1 MPEFYQRTCVSL
13 SNRACSRPRGDA
25 AAARAMAKSEHIYFA
40 DCEIDVA
47 GFALRR
53 KGELRDLEPQVLEL
67 LLFLARNPDRLIT
80 KDDLI
85 AHVWHGRI
93 VSDTTITSRIKSA
106 RRAIGDDGMQ
116 QKLIRTVHG
125 RGVRFIAAVRRE
137 RPGTSN
143 SGSANSSGEML
154 ARASEAAADTTAKR
168 NWPAIAVLPF
178 ANLGGDDDQDYF
190 ADGVTED
197 IITDLS
203 RFRELRVVARDS
215 CFQHRTPTLKER
227 AADLQHVGRALNAD
241 YVVTGSIRRR
251 GSKLR
256 LSAQLTQT
264 ESGNQVWAERFDRG
278 AEDVFAMADELVRTI
293 VGTLVGRVRQAGSA
307 LARRKLPAN
316 LAAYECVL
324 RGQAAQALIG
334 DKAQE
339 AAARRFFEQ
348 ALALDP
354 DYPRAHAGL
363 AVVLLCEW
371 FRLAD
376 PAEALLEAALEHA
389 ERSVAIDPED
399 YQCQEALG
407 WILLHCKQFERSEQ
421 HYRRVI
427 ELNPNSPAELA
438 AMGSACSFLGR
449 PDEGIQWFEPARR
462 IDPYF
467 DASWYWNLL
476 GAAYFNA
483 RRYDDAIKA
492 LEHVANAAVWVKAY
506 AAASC
511 AMAGRIDCAR
521 RIAQSLAREAPQFCA
536 KAILRKEPYRNP
548 ADLEHLAEGFR
559 RAGLL
564 TETAP
569 CEIAA
574 EAARYY
580 LTGRSPFIHGARGK
594 PTFRA
599 TS

>member
-1 MPEFYQRTCVSL
+1 MSQTDY
-13 SNRACSRPRGDA
+13 
-25 AAARAMAKSEHIYFA
+25 IYFA

-47 GFALRR
+47 GFSLRR
-53 KGELRDLEPQVLEL
+53 DGEVCELEPQVLEL
-67 LLFLARNPDRLIT
+67 LLFLVRNPDRLLT

-85 AHVWHGRI
+85 QHVWHGRI

-106 RRAIGDDGMQ
+106 RQAIGDDGTQ

-125 RGVRFIAAVRRE
+125 RGVRFIAAVRTE
-137 RPGTSN
+137 RRGPAAVAS
-143 SGSANSSGEML
+143 EVL
-154 ARASEAAADTTAKR
+154 ARASEAAADISSKR
-168 NWPAIAVLPF
+168 NGPVIAVLPF
-178 ANLGGDDDQDYF
+178 ANLGSDDDQDYF

-215 CFQHRTPTLKER
+215 CFQHRAPG
-227 AADLQHVGRALNAD
+227 ADLQQVGRALNAD

-251 GSKLR
+251 GGKLR

-264 ESGNQVWAERFDRG
+264 DSGNQVWAERFDRG

-293 VGTLVGRVRQAGSA
+293 VATLVGRVRQAGSA
-307 LARRKLPAN
+307 LARRKPPAN

-324 RGQAAQALIG
+324 RGQAAQGQIG
-334 DKAQE
+334 DSAQE

-371 FRLAD
+371 FRRAD

-407 WILLHCKQFERSEQ
+407 WILLHCKQFDLSEQ

-438 AMGSACSFLGR
+438 AMGAACSFLGR
-449 PDEGIQWFEPARR
+449 PDEGIQWFELARR

-492 LEHVANAAVWVKAY
+492 LEHIANAANWVKAY

-511 AMAGRIDCAR
+511 ALAGRADCAR
-521 RIAQSLAREAPQFCA
+521 RIAKSLASEAPHFYA
-536 KAILRKEPYRNP
+536 EAILRKEPYRNP

-559 RAGLL
+559 QAGLL
-564 TETAP
+564 TETKP

-599 TS
+599 SS

>member
-1 MPEFYQRTCVSL
+1 
-13 SNRACSRPRGDA
+13 
-25 AAARAMAKSEHIYFA
+25 MAHSEYIHFA
-40 DCEIDVA
+40 DCAIDVA
-47 GFALRR
+47 GFTLRR
-53 KGELRDLEPQVLEL
+53 NGEICDVEPQVLEL
-67 LLFLARNPDRLIT
+67 LLYLARHPDRLLT

-85 AHVWHGRI
+85 RHVWHGRI

-106 RRAIGDDGMQ
+106 RQAIGDDGTQ

-125 RGVRFIAAVRRE
+125 RGVRFIGAVRSELRGAAAV
-137 RPGTSN
+137 S
-143 SGSANSSGEML
+143 SAAVAISGEMPP
-154 ARASEAAADTTAKR
+154 RSSEAAAGSTSKR

-178 ANLGGDDDQDYF
+178 ANLGGENDQDYL

-215 CFQHRTPTLKER
+215 CFQHRTSTPKNR
-227 AADLQHVGRALNAD
+227 AADLQQIGRALNAD
-241 YVVTGSIRRR
+241 YVVTGSIRRH
-251 GSKLR
+251 GMKLR

-293 VGTLVGRVRQAGSA
+293 VATLVGRVRSTGSA
-307 LARRKLPAN
+307 LARRTPPAN

-324 RGQAAQALIG
+324 RGHAAQAQIG
-334 DKAQE
+334 DTAQE

-376 PAEALLEAALEHA
+376 PADALLEAALEHA
-389 ERSVAIDPED
+389 EKAVAIDPED
-399 YQCQEALG
+399 YECREALG
-407 WILLHCKQFERSEQ
+407 WILLHCKQFELSEQ

-449 PDEGIQWFEPARR
+449 PDEGIQWFELARR

-492 LEHVANAAVWVKAY
+492 LEHVANAAVWVRAY

-511 AMAGRIDCAR
+511 AMAGRTDCAR
-521 RIAQSLAREAPQFCA
+521 RIAQSLASEAPHFSA
-536 KAILRKEPYRNP
+536 EAILRKEPYRSP
-548 ADLEHLAEGFR
+548 ADLEHLAQGLQK
-559 RAGLL
+559 AGLL
-564 TETAP
+564 TRAQP

>member
-1 MPEFYQRTCVSL
+1 
-13 SNRACSRPRGDA
+13 
-25 AAARAMAKSEHIYFA
+25 MAQSEYIYFA
-40 DCEIDVA
+40 DCVIDVA
-47 GFALRR
+47 GFSLRR
-53 KGELRDLEPQVLEL
+53 NGEVCELEPQVLEL

-85 AHVWHGRI
+85 QHVWHGRI

-106 RRAIGDDGMQ
+106 RQAIGDDGTQ

-125 RGVRFIAAVRRE
+125 RGVRFIAAVRTE
-137 RPGTSN
+137 LPGANTSN
-143 SGSANSSGEML
+143 SGARTSGEML
-154 ARASEAAADTTAKR
+154 ARASEAAADTIVKR

-215 CFQHRTPTLKER
+215 CFQHRTPTLR
-227 AADLQHVGRALNAD
+227 NGAADLQLVGRALNAD

-264 ESGNQVWAERFDRG
+264 DSGNQVWAERFDRG

-293 VGTLVGRVRQAGSA
+293 VATLVGRVRSTGSA
-307 LARRKLPAN
+307 LARRKPPAN

-324 RGQAAQALIG
+324 RGHAAQAQIG

-354 DYPRAHAGL
+354 EYPRAHAGL
-363 AVVLLCEW
+363 SVVLLCEW
-371 FRLAD
+371 FRVSD

-389 ERSVAIDPED
+389 EKSVAIDPED
-399 YQCQEALG
+399 YECQEALG
-407 WILLHCKQFERSEQ
+407 WILLHCKQFELSEQ

-438 AMGSACSFLGR
+438 AMGAACSFLGR
-449 PDEGIQWFEPARR
+449 PDEGIQWFELARR

-492 LEHVANAAVWVKAY
+492 LEHVANAANWVKAY

-511 AMAGRIDCAR
+511 AMAGRADCAR
-521 RIAQSLAREAPQFCA
+521 RIAKSLASEAPHFCA
-536 KAILRKEPYRNP
+536 EAILRKEPYRNP
-548 ADLEHLAEGFR
+548 ADLQHLAEGFQK
-559 RAGLL
+559 AGLL
-564 TETAP
+564 TETQP